1 MGTVQEKKKIRL
13 AAAKQ
18 LLGVI
23 DGRFYNDNI
32 NLIEDRLE
40 MIFTGQAKPGL
51 EAKIDVRP
59 LYAQWVKSKCA
70 V

>member
-1 MGTVQEKKKIRL
+1 MATLQEKKKIRL
-13 AAAKQ
+13 AAAKR
-18 LLGVI
+18 LLEVI
-23 DGRFYNDNI
+23 NGRSYNDSI
-32 NLIEDRLE
+32 NLIEGRLE
-40 MIFTGQAKPGL
+40 MIFTGQVKPRL